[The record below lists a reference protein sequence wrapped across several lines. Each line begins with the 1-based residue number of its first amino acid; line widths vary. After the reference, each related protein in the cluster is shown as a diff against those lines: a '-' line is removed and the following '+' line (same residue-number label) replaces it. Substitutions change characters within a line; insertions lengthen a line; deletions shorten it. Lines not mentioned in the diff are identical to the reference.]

1 MKHFIF
7 SLFIVFSVHHLFGQQ
22 SQSSY
27 PQKKILVIYEG
38 SNVPANYARG
48 DARQLAELLGHFNT
62 DVTIQASTEY
72 KFSQLENFN
81 FTFYIGF
88 TKTPAV
94 PQSLL
99 ADIFKTKRTVIW
111 LNTGIDAYARS
122 YDLSKRYGFRF
133 VLFDTVSN
141 FDNVRGDGYSFTKSE
156 PNLNII
162 KVTDAGRCQ
171 VLAIATAA
179 HGTKQSPYAVHSGNF
194 YYFGD
199 SPFAS
204 ATENDRYLLFADM
217 LHDILGED
225 HPESHSALIRIEDVN
240 PFSDPSQ
247 LRNIAD
253 LLSSEDVPFLVSLVP
268 FYVDPGAGIR
278 VSMSEK
284 PDFVDAIHYMVEHG
298 GTIVM
303 HGVTH
308 QYHGISTTDYEFW
321 DENLNKPIKND
332 SKQFV
337 EKKLRTGIE
346 ECLKNN
352 IFPLVWETPHY
363 GASQID
369 YSAIAGIFSSA
380 MEQRLAIDDLDY
392 SQYFPYIINKDL
404 YGQKIYP
411 ENLGYVPL
419 DSSEA
424 KMEASVD
431 QLIEFAKAN
440 LAVRD
445 GFAAAFFHPF
455 LPLDLLQRLVE
466 GIKAQGYT
474 FIDLKNQN
482 NEVHLKDQVIASGE
496 GTYNI
501 LLEDQFL
508 KEMYIDPEGK
518 VERSDISLQRM
529 KGKIE
534 RTPAL
539 DPGWIYVAEPTEY
552 KEQKLTFWQ
561 NVKFTAQKL
570 SEKIFLPPEKSEVAH
585 GLLLL
590 TPKAAGGAM
599 NDQESFLNAFG
610 VIHILLDTQ
619 TVGSALDL
627 SPYNLLIVPYAAVDF
642 LRDSDFQTIT
652 NFMNK
657 GGSVITDGKND
668 LASEFGVK
676 FSDSFLKVE
685 HIRDKEY
692 PEELISWNRPEN
704 IFRFDVDVSDEVL
717 CLDDKTD
724 APVAFARKYGKG
736 RFIFLGARFDPVSD
750 LGYSRF
756 PYLLEHVRR
765 IFGLHPLV
773 RRDDLELYFEPGDRR
788 TMSIEPLVQQW
799 ADHGVRV
806 IDVAGWHEYPKWTYN
821 YAKLI
826 SLCHANGILV
836 YLWIEPPQ
844 ISKMFWDQHPE
855 LREKNYKGDDLV
867 GASWRFPVALT
878 DSVALKA
885 ALDQYRSLLMQN
897 DWDGIN
903 IAELYFEAGRG
914 VQDPQFFAPF
924 HHSARTL
931 FQRKYGFDPVEIFH
945 PGSRYYWQTND
956 SSLHEFENFRT
967 DWVTHLHDVFL
978 GMASDIQKT
987 KPGFA
992 VIVTAMDNIGSPEL
1006 RAYHGVDIRRIAAL
1020 RSKYNFTLQIEDPE
1034 SRWSTTPRR
1043 YLAIGKQYHDLLGA
1057 TTPVKLDLNILSF
1070 RNENRLTMFPT
1081 TIQTG
1086 IESYAIVHFAA
1097 AASSGVTI
1105 YSESSVLP
1113 QDLRFFP
1120 YALAV
1125 HTDVTQIPDGWEI
1138 NSPDGATLNLDP
1150 NAELI
1155 SVDGSEVLTTGGG
1168 KFLVPAGKHT
1178 IQVEQNSSAPF
1189 TDNSI
1194 GARLLSITGRL
1205 LALSSSQRSVQF
1217 TYESTTR
1224 CAVTL
1229 NRSPYAVFIDGAEYA
1244 FTPLKGFGRYGVVLP
1259 PGKHQALIVAESGV
1273 SYGVDLTSL
1282 WSSSLIV
1289 LFGVFAGGALVFF
1302 YVLVRIKRNRLG

>member
-1 MKHFIF
+1 MKRFALFLLIF
-7 SLFIVFSVHHLFGQQ
+7 FNIQHLFADQ
-22 SQSSY
+22 
-27 PQKKILVIYEG
+27 PKKILVLFEG
-38 SNVPANYARG
+38 ANVPANYARG
-48 DARQLAELLGHFNT
+48 DARQLGELLGHFNT
-62 DVTIQASTEY
+62 DVTIQASAEY
-72 KFSQLENFN
+72 KSSQLENFN
-81 FTFYIGF
+81 FTFFIGF

-99 ADIFKTKRTVIW
+99 ADIYKTQRTVIW

-122 YDLSKRYGFRF
+122 FDLPKRYGFRF

-141 FDNVRGDGYSFTKSE
+141 FDNVRANGYSFTKTE
-156 PNLNII
+156 PNLNIV
-162 KVTDAGRCQ
+162 KVTDASRCQ

-179 HGTKQSPYAVHSGNF
+179 HGTKQSPYAVRSGNF

-204 ATENDRYLLFADM
+204 ATETDRYLLFADM
-217 LHDILGED
+217 LHDILGEN

-240 PFSDPSQ
+240 PFSDPSR
-247 LRNIAD
+247 LRDIAD

-278 VSMSEK
+278 ISMSEK

-308 QYHGISTTDYEFW
+308 QYHGVSTTDYEFW
-321 DENLNKPIKND
+321 DETLNKPIKND

-337 EKKLRTGIE
+337 EKKLRAGIE

-352 IFPLVWETPHY
+352 IFPLIWETPHY

-419 DSSEA
+419 DSSET

-431 QLIEFAKAN
+431 QLIQYAKAN
-440 LAVRD
+440 FAVRD
-445 GFAAAFFHPF
+445 GFASAFFHPF
-455 LPLDLLQRLVE
+455 LPIDLLQRLVE
-466 GIKAQGYT
+466 GIKALGYT
-474 FIDLKNQN
+474 FIDLKDQY
-482 NEVHLKDQVIASGE
+482 NEVHLKDHVIASGS
-496 GTYNI
+496 GTFDI
-501 LLEDQFL
+501 SLEDQFL
-508 KEMYIDPEGK
+508 KEMYVDPEGK
-518 VERSDISLQRM
+518 VERRDVSSQRM
-529 KGKIE
+529 KGKVD
-534 RTPAL
+534 RTPTI

-552 KEQKLTFWQ
+552 KAQELTFWQ
-561 NVKFTAQKL
+561 NIKFTAQKL
-570 SEKIFLPPEKSEVAH
+570 SEKIFLPQEKSEVAH

-590 TPKAAGGAM
+590 TPKATGGAK

-610 VIHILLDTQ
+610 LIHIQLDTL
-619 TVGSALDL
+619 TAGNALDL

-642 LRDSDFQTIT
+642 LKDTDFQTIT
-652 NFMNK
+652 NFVSK

-668 LASEFGVK
+668 LATEFGVK
-676 FSDSFLKVE
+676 FSNSFLKVE
-685 HIRDKEY
+685 RIRDKEY

-724 APVAFARKYGKG
+724 APVAFARKYGDG
-736 RFIFLGARFDPVSD
+736 RFIFLGARFDPISD
-750 LGYSRF
+750 VGYSRF
-756 PYLLEHVRR
+756 PYLLEHVRK

-773 RRDDLELYFEPGDRR
+773 RRDFLELYFEPGDRR

-806 IDVAGWHEYPKWTYN
+806 IEVAGWHEYPKWTYD
-821 YAKLI
+821 YGKLI
-826 SLCHANGILV
+826 RLCHANGILV

-855 LREKNYKGDDLV
+855 LREKNYKGDDLI
-867 GASWRFPVALT
+867 GASWRYPVALT
-878 DSVALKA
+878 DSVALNA
-885 ALDQYRSLLMQN
+885 SLDQYRSLLEQN

-924 HHSARTL
+924 HRSARTL
-931 FQRKYGFDPVEIFH
+931 FQRRYGFDPVEILR
-945 PGSRYYWQTND
+945 PGSPYYWQTND
-956 SSLHEFENFRT
+956 SSLHDFENFRT

-987 KPGFA
+987 RAGFSI
-992 VIVTAMDNIGSPEL
+992 IVTAMDNIGSPEL
-1006 RAYHGVDIRRIAAL
+1006 RAYHGVDIRRIAGL
-1020 RSKYNFTLQIEDPE
+1020 RSKYNFTLQVEDPE

-1043 YLAIGKQYHDLLGA
+1043 YTAMGKQYHDLLGTA
-1057 TTPVKLDLNILSF
+1057 MPVMLDLNILSF
-1070 RNENRLTMFPT
+1070 RSENRLTMFPT

-1086 IESYAIVHFAA
+1086 IESYAIVHYAA

-1105 YSESSVLP
+1105 YSESSALP

-1125 HTDVTQIPDGWEI
+1125 HTDVTQIPGGWEI
-1138 NSPDGATLNLDP
+1138 NSPDGITLNLNP
-1150 NAELI
+1150 NTE
-1155 SVDGSEVLTTGGG
+1155 SVYVDGSEVLSVGPG
-1168 KFLVPAGKHT
+1168 KFLIPAGKHT
-1178 IQVEQNSSAPF
+1178 IQQKQNAAAPF

-1205 LALSSSQRSVQF
+1205 LDLTSSQRSVQF

-1224 CAVTL
+1224 CAATL
-1229 NRSPYAVFIDGAEYA
+1229 NRSPYAIFIDGEEYT
-1244 FTPLKGFGRYGVVLP
+1244 FTPLKGFGRYGVILP
-1259 PGKHQALIVAESGV
+1259 PGKHEALIVAESGV

-1282 WSSSLIV
+1282 WSSSIIV
-1289 LFGVFAGGALVFF
+1289 LFGILAGGALMFF
-1302 YVLVRIKRNRLG
+1302 YVLVRMKRNKLG